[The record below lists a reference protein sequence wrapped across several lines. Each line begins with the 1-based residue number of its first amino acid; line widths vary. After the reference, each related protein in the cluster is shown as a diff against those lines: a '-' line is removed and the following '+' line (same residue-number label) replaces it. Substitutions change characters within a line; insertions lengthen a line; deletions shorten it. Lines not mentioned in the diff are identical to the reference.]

1 MTEVYV
7 ADAPSITNEAET
19 RIDSRPL
26 LVGLTKLVFGLTIVL
41 LLLAYVAA
49 RIVQGEGEIS
59 SVAISAL
66 IIALALSILTT
77 GFRAL
82 LDIYDWFAARREVK
96 NG

>member
-1 MTEVYV
+1 M
-7 ADAPSITNEAET
+7 ADSLVPPNEAET

-26 LVGLTKLVFGLTIVL
+26 LIGLAKLVFGLTIVL
-41 LLLAYVAA
+41 LLVAYVAA

-66 IIALALSILTT
+66 IVALALSIFAT